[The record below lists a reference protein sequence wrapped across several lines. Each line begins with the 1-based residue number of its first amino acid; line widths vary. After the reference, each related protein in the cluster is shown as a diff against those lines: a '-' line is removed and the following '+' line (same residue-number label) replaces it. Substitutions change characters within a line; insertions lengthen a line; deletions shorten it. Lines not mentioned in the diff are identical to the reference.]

1 MILMKR
7 LFLKLRLREF
17 VMKNKHNRNF
27 LFLFII
33 LGILLFGMFSNYKK
47 KWDRDPSILKISK
60 ILETNSIAQNFIH
73 KERT

>member
-1 MILMKR
+1 
-7 LFLKLRLREF
+7 
-17 VMKNKHNRNF
+17 MKNKHNQKFVF
-27 LFLFII
+27 LFVI
-33 LGILLFGMFSNYKK
+33 LGILLFGIFSNYKK

>member
-7 LFLKLRLREF
+7 LFLQLRLREI
-17 VMKNKHNRNF
+17 VMKNKHNQKFVF
-27 LFLFII
+27 LFVI
-33 LGILLFGMFSNYKK
+33 LGILLFGIFSNYKK

-73 KERT
+73 EERT